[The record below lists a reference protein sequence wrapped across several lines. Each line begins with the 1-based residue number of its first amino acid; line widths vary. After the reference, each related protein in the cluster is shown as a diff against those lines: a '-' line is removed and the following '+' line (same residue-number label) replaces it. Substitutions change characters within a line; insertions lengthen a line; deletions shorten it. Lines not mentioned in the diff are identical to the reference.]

1 MNPLNFLN
9 LLSPPE
15 PVMIRLIALD
25 LDGTVLDS
33 HGQIPD
39 ANYAAIARAI
49 DAGVEVAIATGRR
62 YEFARP
68 IVERL
73 PAPLTLIL
81 SNGAIVKRHD
91 GQTMMR
97 RLLPR
102 AVARAVLGHTSE
114 HRACAAIIF
123 DRPMEGQ
130 VIFEAIDWSD
140 RRHRLFFEANRQ
152 FVSERSPLVDALTE
166 DPVQLMFT
174 GGCAAM
180 RGLFDRLRDAALSE
194 LGTASREGGAYSVS
208 LTEYGH
214 RDFSLVDVMQAGC
227 SKGSALAA
235 WAERQDLSPS
245 EVMAVG
251 DNLND
256 LEMLEF
262 AGTPVL
268 MGNAIDDLKTRGWA
282 VTATNDEAGV
292 ARAIETFVLA
302 EASNRPGSD
311 LDSLIA
317 PDRNDQ
323 KIEI

>member
-1 MNPLNFLN
+1 
-9 LLSPPE
+9 
-15 PVMIRLIALD
+15 MIRLIALD

-39 ANYAAIARAI
+39 ANRTAIARAI

-68 IVERL
+68 IFERL

-81 SNGAIVKRHD
+81 SNGAIVKSHE
-91 GQTMMR
+91 GQTLMR

-102 AVARAVLGHTSE
+102 AAARAVILRTRE
-114 HRACAAIIF
+114 HRGRAALVF
-123 DRPMEGQ
+123 DRPREGQ
-130 VIFEAIDWSD
+130 VVFEAIDWND
-140 RRHRLFFEANRQ
+140 PRHRVFFETNRP
-152 FVSERSPLVDALTE
+152 FVSEQSPLEEALTE

-174 GGCAAM
+174 GGCVAM
-180 RGLFDRLRDAALSE
+180 RGLFNGLRDP
-194 LGTASREGGAYSVS
+194 ASPQSASDGYSVA
-208 LTEYGH
+208 LTEYEH

-235 WAERQDLSPS
+235 WAERQGLSRN

-262 AGTPVL
+262 AGTPIV
-268 MGNAIDDLKTRGWA
+268 MGNAIDDLKARGWTA
-282 VTATNDEAGV
+282 TATNDEAGV
-292 ARAIETFVLA
+292 AKAIETFALA
-302 EASNRPGSD
+302 EASYF
-311 LDSLIA
+311 
-317 PDRNDQ
+317 
-323 KIEI
+323 K